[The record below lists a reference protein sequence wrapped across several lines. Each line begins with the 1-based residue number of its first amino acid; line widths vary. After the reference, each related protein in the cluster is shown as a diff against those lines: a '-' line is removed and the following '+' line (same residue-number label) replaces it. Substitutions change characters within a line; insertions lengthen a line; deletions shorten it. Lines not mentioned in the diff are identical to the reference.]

1 MDMSIPPHESRLFMN
16 GRNLAARIPRSMD
29 FGTRDITIRP
39 FGNGVLIEPRVTTA
53 PKGSLA
59 CMLALL
65 ATMEPI
71 DDEFPDVDEG
81 LLPLD
86 DIYL

>member
-29 FGTRDITIRP
+29 LGTREITIRP
-39 FGNGVLIEPRVTTA
+39 FGNGLLIEPRVSAA

-65 ATMEPI
+65 ANMEPI
-71 DDEFPDVDEG
+71 EDEFPDVDEG

-86 DIYL
+86 DINL